1 MTIQELIDT
10 CKIGGFDAALVST
23 DKIVFNPA
31 FRLMCEQNLC
41 SRYATTYACPPDCG
55 STDEMKQRVL
65 RYSHAIVTK
74 SAQPLK
80 DWRDL
85 EALELAKSRHNQ
97 GMLAIVQQARNH
109 QIDCLYCGAGPCD
122 LCEPCQLT
130 KKEACPYPADRY
142 SCLSAY
148 CIDVKKLAE
157 TCKLSF
163 KVKEDHVAF
172 FSLIAVNSKFS

>member
-55 STDEMKQRVL
+55 SVDEMKQRVL
-65 RYSHAIVTK
+65 EYPYAIVTK
-74 SAQPLK
+74 SAQPLTN
-80 DWRDL
+80 WRNEQLL
-85 EALELAKSRHNQ
+85 EHAKGRHNQ
-97 GMLAIVQQARNH
+97 GMLAIVRQFHNW
-109 QIDCLYCGAGPCD
+109 QIDCLFCGAGPCD
-122 LCEPCQLT
+122 LCKPCRLSYR
-130 KKEACPYPADRY
+130 EACPHPNNRY

-148 CIDVKKLAE
+148 CIDVK
-157 TCKLSF
+157 
-163 KVKEDHVAF
+163 
-172 FSLIAVNSKFS
+172 